1 MAAHD
6 AASIGGAGPRRVD
19 QRLLQ
24 ILQVVAL
31 LLVVLRAVVL
41 VLTRPEGISLL
52 LVVLTRRREVGIILH
67 VADGGGGRCL
77 GYAPV
82 APSLIL
88 NLGNSRGGEGS
99 SSVVAFAEK

>member
-19 QRLLQ
+19 ERLLQ
-24 ILQVVAL
+24 ILQVVASL
-31 LLVVLRAVVL
+31 LIVLRAVVL

-52 LVVLTRRREVGIILH
+52 LLSRRREVDIVLH
-67 VADGGGGRCL
+67 VADGGGGGCL

-82 APSLIL
+82 ASSLIL
-88 NLGNSRGGEGS
+88 NLGDS
-99 SSVVAFAEK
+99 

>member
-31 LLVVLRAVVL
+31 LLIVFL

-52 LVVLTRRREVGIILH
+52 LLSRRREVDIVLH
-67 VADGGGGRCL
+67 VADGGGGGCL

-82 APSLIL
+82 ASSLIL
-88 NLGNSRGGEGS
+88 NLGDS
-99 SSVVAFAEK
+99 

>member
-19 QRLLQ
+19 ERLLLQ

-31 LLVVLRAVVL
+31 LLIVLRAVAL

-52 LVVLTRRREVGIILH
+52 LLSRRREVGVVLH
-67 VADGGGGRCL
+67 VADGRGGGRL

-82 APSLIL
+82 ASSLIL
-88 NLGNSRGGEGS
+88 NLGNS
-99 SSVVAFAEK
+99 